1 MRKAFSSALALT
13 LALATG
19 SALAAQDMPEA
30 GLPSKADVLA
40 ALDAHPT
47 VEAANARTDAARAD
61 ARALSRGPH
70 EFIVT
75 GGYASRTVN
84 DGTGVANGRFDE
96 FEAQVTRPIRLPGKA
111 TLDRRIGAQGVTY
124 AQNMAE
130 DARHQTA
137 LLLAQSWWDWLG
149 AASEATVDRQ
159 AVENYRAVLAS
170 VKRRAA
176 LRDASALEEDQAN
189 AALGTA
195 QAQAERSS
203 GRETVARARLFAQF
217 PGFPLPAA
225 APDVPA
231 PHIPDGGLAPMRQR
245 ILGRSHELAAAEA
258 LVGRAD
264 AQAARARKERTG
276 DPSFGFRLFS
286 EKGGMEK
293 GGGVLFSMPFGGG
306 YRSALADKAGA
317 EASAAQADLQAVR
330 RNIAETADADL
341 ADAQTSYSAW
351 QQARGA
357 LDAQVAALQKT
368 RRGQQLGEIGLSD
381 VLLAERMV
389 HEAFR
394 TEATARTDAMRALTK
409 IRIDSHELWIG
420 DDDDKEPAKPAEDQ
434 PPAN

>member
-1 MRKAFSSALALT
+1 
-13 LALATG
+13 
-19 SALAAQDMPEA
+19 
-30 GLPSKADVLA
+30 
-40 ALDAHPT
+40 
-47 VEAANARTDAARAD
+47 
-61 ARALSRGPH
+61 
-70 EFIVT
+70 VT

-137 LLLAQSWWDWLG
+137 LLLAQSWDWLG

-264 AQAARARKERTG
+264 AGRTG
-276 DPSFGFRLFS
+276 AQGTDRRPFVRISPVFGKGRHGKGRRRL
-286 EKGGMEK
+286 
-293 GGGVLFSMPFGGG
+293 VLDAVRGG

-341 ADAQTSYSAW
+341 ADAQTSYAAW

-368 RRGQQLGEIGLSD
+368 RRGQQLGKSAYPMSCLPNAWSTRRS
-381 VLLAERMV
+381 APKRR
-389 HEAFR
+389 HEP
-394 TEATARTDAMRALTK
+394 TPC
-409 IRIDSHELWIG
+409 G
-420 DDDDKEPAKPAEDQ
+420 P
-434 PPAN
+434 

>member
-1 MRKAFSSALALT
+1 
-13 LALATG
+13 
-19 SALAAQDMPEA
+19 MPEA

-61 ARALSRGPH
+61 AQALSRGPH

-130 DARHQTA
+130 DARHQAA
-137 LLLAQSWWDWLG
+137 LLLAQSWDWLG

-264 AQAARARKERTG
+264 AAARARKERTG

-293 GGGVLFSMPFGGG
+293 GGGVLFSMPFG
-306 YRSALADKAGA
+306 
-317 EASAAQADLQAVR
+317 EAIVRPLPTRREPRPVR
-330 RNIAETADADL
+330 RRPICRR
-341 ADAQTSYSAW
+341 Y
-351 QQARGA
+351 GA
-357 LDAQVAALQKT
+357 TLPRRPMPTLPMRRRPM
-368 RRGQQLGEIGLSD
+368 RRGNRRVALSMHKSPLCKDPARAATGEIGLSD